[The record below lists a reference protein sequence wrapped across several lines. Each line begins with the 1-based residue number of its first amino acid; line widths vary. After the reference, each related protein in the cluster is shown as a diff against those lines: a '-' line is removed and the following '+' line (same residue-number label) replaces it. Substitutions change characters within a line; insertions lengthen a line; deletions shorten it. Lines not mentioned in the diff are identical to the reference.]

1 MNVAS
6 PASGAAAPRRWGK
19 TLLSPKA
26 AAILG
31 RLGSMVVTLVGL
43 AALTFFIGRLL
54 PLDPI
59 LAVLGDNA
67 TKEAY
72 DRMYVQMGLDQP
84 LIVQFGHYLWNIL
97 HFDFGNALL
106 SGRPV
111 SEEIARTFP
120 ATIELATV
128 AMFIGTFL
136 GVPLGVAA
144 AVYRNSW
151 IDHVARVM
159 SLVTYSA
166 PNFWLGLMGLVLFYS
181 TLGWVGGP
189 GRIDMVYEFDLE
201 PITGFFLVDALLS
214 GNMEVF
220 RNVFSHIILPA
231 SILGLG
237 SMAYISRMTRSFM
250 IEQLEQ
256 EYVIT
261 ARTKGLSKWRMIW
274 VHVFR
279 NIAIQ
284 VITVVALSYAFLL
297 EGAVLTETVFAW
309 PGFGRYLTNSLL
321 AGDMNSVVGCTLL
334 IGVIFVTLNLICDL
348 LYWALDPRTR

>member
-1 MNVAS
+1 MAS
-6 PASGAAAPRRWGK
+6 PSAMHQGQG
-19 TLLSPKA
+19 
-26 AAILG
+26 G
-31 RLGSMVVTLVGL
+31 RLRLPPALVIIIGRSISIAGTLIGL
-43 AALTFFIGRLL
+43 AALTFLIGRLL
-54 PLDPI
+54 PIDPVF
-59 LAVLGDNA
+59 AVLGENA
-67 TKEAY
+67 TTEAY
-72 DRMYVQMGLDQP
+72 DKMYAQLGLNQP
-84 LIVQFGHYLWNIL
+84 LIVQFGNYLGDIA

-128 AMFIGTFL
+128 AMFVGTCL
-136 GVPLGVAA
+136 GVPLGVIA

-151 IDHVARVM
+151 IDHLARIL
-159 SLVTYSA
+159 SLLAYSS

-181 TLGWVGGP
+181 MLGWVGGP
-189 GRIDMVYEFDLE
+189 GRIDLVYEFDLQLV
-201 PITGFFLVDALLS
+201 TGFFLLDSLL
-214 GNMEVF
+214 GGKIDVF
-220 RNVFSHIILPA
+220 RNVLSHIILPA

-250 IEQLEQ
+250 IEQLEK
-256 EYVIT
+256 EYVVT
-261 ARTKGLSKWRMIW
+261 ARAKGLGKWRVVW
-274 VHVFR
+274 THVFR
-279 NIAIQ
+279 NIAVQ

-334 IGVIFVTLNLICDL
+334 IGVIFVALNLICDL
-348 LYWALDPRTR
+348 LYHVLDPRTR

>member
-1 MNVAS
+1 MT
-6 PASGAAAPRRWGK
+6 AAPSAARRTEKGRHR
-19 TLLSPKA
+19 LPPVVNS
-26 AAILG
+26 ILG
-31 RLGSMVVTLVGL
+31 RGCAIVVTMVGL
-43 AALTFFIGRLL
+43 AALTFLIGRLL
-54 PLDPI
+54 PLDPV

-67 TKEAY
+67 TRDAY
-72 DRMYVQMGLDQP
+72 DQMYVQLGLDRP

-97 HFDFGNALL
+97 HLDFGNALL

-128 AMFIGTFL
+128 AMIIGTGL
-136 GVPLGVAA
+136 GVPLGVLA
-144 AVYRNSW
+144 AVYRNTW
-151 IDHVARVM
+151 VDHVARIF
-159 SLVTYSA
+159 SLLTYSA
-166 PNFWLGLMGLVLFYS
+166 PNFWLGLMGLVLFYA

-189 GRIDMVYEFDLE
+189 GRLDFIYEFDLQ
-201 PITGFFLVDALLS
+201 PVTGFFLIDSLLG

-220 RNVFSHIILPA
+220 GNVFSHIILPA

-237 SMAYISRMTRSFM
+237 AMAYISRMTRSFM

-261 ARTKGLSKWRMIW
+261 ARAKGLSKWRMVWI
-274 VHVFR
+274 HVFR
-279 NIAIQ
+279 NVAVQ

-334 IGVIFVTLNLICDL
+334 IGVIFVTLNLVCDL
-348 LYWALDPRTR
+348 LYRVLDPRTR